1 VAEDDDAVTG
11 DLQASFVD
19 LQWPVVGFL
28 TAEHNTVTA
37 LRSATVSET
46 NGRASAF
53 LGVLS
58 AALVALG
65 LVGGGGSFD
74 DAFFGFALVVLLV
87 PTLVGVLT
95 FGRCL
100 QASVEDLRLAR
111 RAERV
116 RAAYLE
122 LVPALALRLQP
133 PADEDSSQVRRA
145 AGMTGRGRWQ
155 LALTLAGLVALV
167 NSVLV
172 GGLAALGVRIATRAE
187 TAAVVLGVVL
197 ALLAAAVHTR
207 MMVRA
212 FDRDLRH

>member
-1 VAEDDDAVTG
+1 MAEDDDAVTG